1 LRKPILL
8 VDDNVM
14 FLDSARDV
22 LEGEGYVVTTAQS
35 GEEALGLIG
44 GQDFSAVLMD
54 IKMAGINGVETFVQ
68 MKQIKPDVRVIMCTA
83 HIVEDLIRLAESEGA
98 FAILKKPVKIEV
110 LLDVMERA
118 LKPALP

>member
-1 LRKPILL
+1 MRKPVLL

-22 LEGEGYVVTTAQS
+22 LEGEGYAVITAQS
-35 GEEALGLIG
+35 GEEALGLIR

-98 FAILKKPVKIEV
+98 FAILKKPVKIEI
-110 LLDVMERA
+110 LLEVMERA

>member
-1 LRKPILL
+1 
-8 VDDNVM
+8 M